1 MTEEEWNAGWVRC
14 LGLHLNG
21 RTLNDVDRYGELV
34 RDDSFLFCLNPHHE
48 QIQFYMPASATGFSW
63 EVIMDT
69 SDPSLSDS
77 RTLKTGES
85 YEMLQHSAVL
95 FRELQLK
102 SEAEEER
109 NAQVRKEHTV
119 DLKHERK
126 AEELVQK

>member
-1 MTEEEWNAGWVRC
+1 
-14 LGLHLNG
+14 
-21 RTLNDVDRYGELV
+21 
-34 RDDSFLFCLNPHHE
+34 
-48 QIQFYMPASATGFSW
+48 MPASATGFSW
-63 EVIMDT
+63 EVILNT
-69 SDPSLSDS
+69 SDPSLSES

-85 YEMLQHSAVL
+85 YEMLQHSAIL

-126 AEELVQK
+126 VEELVQK